1 MSQIKLKHSGGNSVI
16 IAAPDSNPASDRTLK
31 LPSNAD
37 GTVLTTT
44 NPKAGNIIQVVST
57 TKTDTFSATSTGTP
71 ADITGLSVSITP
83 SSNSNKIFI
92 MYSVHVAAGSDWGGH
107 VILLLRDS
115 TAIASATD
123 VGNRS
128 SGTSIVRGDE
138 AYGNCVSQHF
148 LDSPATTSATTYKL
162 QHKDPSTNNLIY
174 INRTRTDN
182 NDAGYQR
189 LTSSITVMEVA
200 A

>member
-1 MSQIKLKHSGGNSVI
+1 MSRIIVDSIRNS
-16 IAAPDSNPASDRTLK
+16 SASSDALTL
-31 LPSNAD
+31 SSD
-37 GTVLTTT
+37 GKVAFPNNT
-44 NPKAGNIIQVVST
+44 GNIIQVVST
-57 TKTDTFSATSTGTP
+57 TKTDTFSATSTGTA

-83 SSNSNKIFI
+83 SSNSNKIFV
-92 MYSVHVAAGSDWGGH
+92 MYSVHVSADSNWGGQ
-107 VILLLRDS
+107 VIILLRDS
-115 TAIASATD
+115 TAIASGTN

-128 SGTSIVRGDE
+128 AGTSLVKGNE

-162 QHKDPSTNNLIY
+162 QHYDPSTNNPIY
-174 INRTRTDN
+174 INRTRTDT